1 MEEDYDHQTK
11 NYRCN
16 AQSCP
21 WRYPGCNIRGA
32 KYGRQNQPSY
42 SGTPIS
48 PQYHI
53 GCPKCNAPTE
63 IEVKAPKGAP
73 NIIIILLD
81 DMGFSQ
87 PATFGGPIHMPTLQR
102 LADQGLRYNN
112 FHVTGVSSPTR
123 AALLTG
129 RNHHTCNISL
139 VTEMSTAFPGSTG
152 QRPVSVAPLATTLRY
167 NGYATAA
174 FGKSHETAPWEVS
187 PSGPTDRW
195 PTRSGFDKLYLSGKH
210 V

>member
-1 MEEDYDHQTK
+1 MITK
-11 NYRCN
+11 QRTIGATLSLALGATLAATSG
-16 AQSCP
+16 AQSTADRTSLP
-21 WRYPGCNIRGA
+21 IQEPRYPHSTILDVRNA
-32 KYGRQNQPSY
+32 
-42 SGTPIS
+42 TP
-48 PQYHI
+48 P
-53 GCPKCNAPTE
+53 PRF
-63 IEVKAPKGAP
+63 EVKTHKGAP

-152 QRPVSVAPLATTLRY
+152 QRPLSVAPLATTLRY